1 MLLWTAHGRTG
12 RHLVRPGQRQWV
24 LTIPWP
30 RRFLFARRPEVA
42 RGVLDVA
49 LRAIFA
55 WYRVRGR
62 DVGVPEGKCGAITVI
77 QRAGSALNLNIH
89 FHTLVLDG
97 VFARDEK
104 TGVPLF
110 HGVRPP
116 TQEEITDLVATIAQ
130 RAERWLAKQ
139 GFGTDQED
147 VPVEEDPD
155 DAQVL
160 LMAASMEGRS
170 ALRGRR
176 ARRKGVPRN
185 PEGLP
190 HRCGAF
196 EGYNLHADTQVPS
209 RDRPGLERLCRYILR
224 PPLAKSRI
232 EETAEG
238 EIRLTMKR
246 PWADGTAEML
256 FTKQEF
262 LERLCALVPPPRSNS
277 ILYHGVLAG
286 HAAMRAEITPK
297 NPVRPRPT
305 RSDIKLIRV
314 EDASEKSRWWVWAD
328 LLERV
333 FSSDGFACPRCG
345 RRMHLRAIVIGAPA
359 TTETLAGIVAAV
371 QRSTASA

>member
-1 MLLWTAHGRTG
+1 
-12 RHLVRPGQRQWV
+12 
-24 LTIPWP
+24 
-30 RRFLFARRPEVA
+30 VA

-62 DVGVPEGKCGAITVI
+62 DVGVPDGKCGAITVI
-77 QRAGSALNLNIH
+77 QRGGSAANVNIH
-89 FHTLVLDG
+89 FHSLVLDG

-116 TQEEITDLVATIAQ
+116 AQEEITDLVVTIAQ
-130 RAERWLAKQ
+130 RAERWLAKK
-139 GFGTDQED
+139 GFGIDQED
-147 VPVEEDPD
+147 VPLEEDPD

-176 ARRKGVPRN
+176 TRRKGVPRN
-185 PEGLP
+185 PEDLP
-190 HRCGAF
+190 HRCAAF
-196 EGYNLHADTQVPS
+196 EGYNLHADTRIPAGE
-209 RDRPGLERLCRYILR
+209 RGALERLCRYVLR
-224 PPLAKSRI
+224 PPLSKARI
-232 EETAEG
+232 EETEQG
-238 EIRLTMKR
+238 GIRLRLLR
-246 PWADGTAEML
+246 PWSDGTTEFH

-262 LERLCALVPPPRSNS
+262 LERICALVHPPGSNS

-297 NPVRPRPT
+297 NPARPRPT

-314 EDASEKSRWWVWAD
+314 EDASERSRWWVWAD
-328 LLERV
+328 LLDRV

-345 RRMHLRAIVIGAPA
+345 QRMHLRAMVIGAPA

-371 QRSTASA
+371 QRATASAAVA